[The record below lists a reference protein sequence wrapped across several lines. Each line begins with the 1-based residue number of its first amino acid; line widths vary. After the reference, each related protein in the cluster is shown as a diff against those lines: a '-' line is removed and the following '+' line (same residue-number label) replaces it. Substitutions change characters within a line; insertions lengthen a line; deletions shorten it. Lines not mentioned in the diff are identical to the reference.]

1 MIIPNGT
8 VIIIISWNDA
18 LPADGEDISYHGPN
32 NRYPLSVIILN
43 TISQP
48 LIITPA
54 DKIETLNFSVN
65 VKLFSFIL
73 LSFSEN
79 RIIYVLVLQ
88 IGILYTVVLK
98 DVCLICLMQLKIF
111 LKIDQLACF
120 CANFLD
126 F

>member
-8 VIIIISWNDA
+8 VIIIISWNDP

-43 TISQP
+43 TTSQP

-65 VKLFSFIL
+65 VKLFSFI
-73 LSFSEN
+73 SF
-79 RIIYVLVLQ
+79 
-88 IGILYTVVLK
+88 
-98 DVCLICLMQLKIF
+98 
-111 LKIDQLACF
+111 
-120 CANFLD
+120 
-126 F
+126 